1 MRRKFITNLALVL
14 VLNLLTKPFWVL
26 VIDRKVQNMVGTEG
40 FGNYYALFNFS
51 FLLNIL
57 LDLGI
62 TNFNNKNIAQHHY
75 LVTKHVSSIIVLR
88 MLLAL
93 VYLSITVIIGAI
105 IGYNFL
111 QFEQL
116 AFILLNQIF
125 ISFILYLRSNIAGLH
140 LFRTDSFISVLDR
153 LIMIVICGVLIW
165 GHVTHEQFK
174 IQWYIYA
181 QSTGYFLTA
190 CITLLI
196 VINRVKLKKLLWRP
210 AFFLMILKNSYPYA
224 VLTLLMTFY
233 TYIGTVMIE
242 RLLPD
247 GAEQA
252 GIYAS
257 ANRLLDASNMIA
269 FLFSGLLLPI
279 FARMIKLKEHVEEM
293 VKLAV
298 SLLIVPALIVAIG
311 SFAYRVELMSLLYKN
326 NAGQAADVFGILM
339 FCFVAMSS
347 TYIFGTLLTANGNL
361 KQLNIMASIGMVIN
375 ICLNVFLIPHFKAT
389 GCASASLA
397 TQLLTGIAQVMMVQ
411 YIFKFNI
418 NYKFIFSL
426 VVFIIG
432 TGIIYWASRFIS
444 PNWKICFAS
453 AVASCFAFA
462 FIIRLISIRNIRHI
476 LLNEQ

>member
-26 VIDRKVQNMVGTEG
+26 FIDQHVQNQVGTVD
-40 FGNYYALFNFS
+40 FGNYYALLNFS
-51 FLLNIL
+51 FILNIL

-62 TNFNNKNIAQHHY
+62 TNFNNRNISQHHF
-75 LVTKHVSSIIVLR
+75 LVTKHVSSIIALR
-88 MLLAL
+88 MMLAL
-93 VYLSITVIIGAI
+93 VYLFITAIVGTI

-111 QFEQL
+111 QFQQL
-116 AFILLNQIF
+116 GFLLLNQIF

-140 LFRTDSFISVLDR
+140 MFKTDSIISVLDR
-153 LIMIVICGVLIW
+153 LIMIIICSVLLW
-165 GHVTHEQFK
+165 GHVTHEHFK

-181 QSTGYFLTA
+181 QTSGYCLTA
-190 CITLLI
+190 FITLLI
-196 VINRVKLKKLLWRP
+196 VINRTKLKKLVWRP
-210 AFFLMILKNSYPYA
+210 AFFVMILKQSYPYA
-224 VLTLLMTFY
+224 ILTLLMTFY
-233 TYIGTVMIE
+233 TYSGSVMIE

-247 GAEQA
+247 GALQS

-311 SFAYRVELMSLLYKN
+311 SFAYREELMSLLYKN
-326 NAGQAADVFGILM
+326 NAGEAADVFGILM
-339 FCFVAMSS
+339 FCFVAISS

-361 KQLNIMASIGMVIN
+361 KQLNIMASIGMLIN
-375 ICLNVFLIPHFKAT
+375 ISLNLFLIPHFKAT

-397 TQLLTGIAQVMMVQ
+397 TQFLTGTAQVIMVQ
-411 YIFKFNI
+411 RILKFNI
-418 NYKFIFSL
+418 NYRFIFSL
-426 VVFIIG
+426 
-432 TGIIYWASRFIS
+432 
-444 PNWKICFAS
+444 
-453 AVASCFAFA
+453 
-462 FIIRLISIRNIRHI
+462 
-476 LLNEQ
+476 

>member
-26 VIDRKVQNMVGTEG
+26 VVDRSVQNAVGTEN

-62 TNFNNKNIAQHHY
+62 TNFNNKNIAQHHF
-75 LVTKHVSSIIVLR
+75 LANKHVSSIIVLR
-88 MLLAL
+88 MLLAGL
-93 VYLSITVIIGAI
+93 FLIVSLTVGLI
-105 IGYNFL
+105 IGYSSFQIKLLLFL
-111 QFEQL
+111 
-116 AFILLNQIF
+116 AINQVLIA
-125 ISFILYLRSNIAGLH
+125 SILYLRSNIAGLH
-140 LFRTDSFISVLDR
+140 QFKTDSMISVLDR
-153 LIMIVICGVLIW
+153 LIMIAICGILLW
-165 GHVTHEQFK
+165 GHITDEKFK
-174 IQWYIYA
+174 IEWYLYA
-181 QSTGYFLTA
+181 QTAGYSLTA
-190 CITLLI
+190 FIALII
-196 VINRVKLKKLLWRP
+196 VIDRIKIKKLLWRP
-210 AFFLMILKNSYPYA
+210 VFFIMILKQSYPYA

-279 FARMIKLKEHVEEM
+279 FARMIKLRQNVEEM

-298 SLLIVPALIVAIG
+298 SLLIVPALIVAFG
-311 SFAYRVELMSLLYKN
+311 SFFYREELMSLLYKH
-326 NAGQAADVFGILM
+326 NAGESADVFGILM

-361 KQLNIMASIGMVIN
+361 RQLNIMASLGMLIN
-375 ICLNVFLIPHFKAT
+375 ISLNLFLIPHFKAT
-389 GCASASLA
+389 GCASSSLT
-397 TQLLTGIAQVMMVQ
+397 TQILTGLAQVIMVQ
-411 YIFKFNI
+411 RILKFRI
-418 NYKFIFSL
+418 NYRFILSL
-426 VVFIIG
+426 LVFVIAISL
-432 TGIIYWASRFIS
+432 IYWSSRFLS
-444 PNWKICFAS
+444 PNWKICFAT
-453 AVASCFAFA
+453 AVASSFIFAFV
-462 FIIRLISIRNIRHI
+462 IRLISIRNIRHI
-476 LLNEQ
+476 LLNE

>member
-26 VIDRKVQNMVGTEG
+26 VVDRSVQNAVGTEG

-62 TNFNNKNIAQHHY
+62 TNYNNKNIAQHHF
-75 LVTKHVSSIIVLR
+75 LANKHFSSIIVLR
-88 MLLAL
+88 MLLAGL
-93 VYLSITVIIGAI
+93 FLIVSLSVGFI
-105 IGYNFL
+105 IGYSSFQIKLLFFL
-111 QFEQL
+111 
-116 AFILLNQIF
+116 AINQVLIA
-125 ISFILYLRSNIAGLH
+125 SILYLRSNIAGLH
-140 LFRTDSFISVLDR
+140 QFKTDSMISVLDR
-153 LIMIVICGVLIW
+153 LIMIAICGLLLW
-165 GHVTHEQFK
+165 GHITDEKFK
-174 IQWYIYA
+174 IEWYLYA
-181 QSTGYFLTA
+181 QTAGYALTA
-190 CITLLI
+190 FIALII
-196 VINRVKLKKLLWRP
+196 VIDRIKIKKLMFRP
-210 AFFLMILKNSYPYA
+210 VFFIMILKQSYPYA

-279 FARMIKLKEHVEEM
+279 FARMIKLRQSVEEM

-298 SLLIVPALIVAIG
+298 SLLIVPALIVAFG
-311 SFAYRVELMSLLYKN
+311 SYFYQDELMGLLYKH
-326 NAGQAADVFGILM
+326 NAGESADVFGILM

-361 KQLNIMASIGMVIN
+361 RQLNIMASIGMVIN
-375 ICLNVFLIPHFKAT
+375 ISLNLFLIPRFKAT
-389 GCASASLA
+389 GCASASLT
-397 TQLLTGIAQVMMVQ
+397 TQILTGLAQVIMVQ
-411 YIFKFNI
+411 RIFKFRVNI
-418 NYKFIFSL
+418 KFLLSLLTFVVGICFIYKFSHL
-426 VVFIIG
+426 L
-432 TGIIYWASRFIS
+432 S
-444 PNWKICFAS
+444 PNWKVCFAA
-453 AVASCFAFA
+453 AVTATFAFA
-462 FIIRLISIRNIRHI
+462 FVIRLISIKNIQHI
-476 LLNEQ
+476 LLNEK

>member
-26 VIDRKVQNMVGTEG
+26 VVDRSVQNAVGTED

-62 TNFNNKNIAQHHY
+62 TNFNNKNIAQHHF
-75 LVTKHVSSIIVLR
+75 LANKHVSSIIVLR
-88 MLLAL
+88 ILLAGLFLIVSLL
-93 VYLSITVIIGAI
+93 VGLI
-105 IGYNFL
+105 IGYSGLQIKLLLFL
-111 QFEQL
+111 
-116 AFILLNQIF
+116 AINQVLIA
-125 ISFILYLRSNIAGLH
+125 SILYLRSNIAGLH
-140 LFRTDSFISVLDR
+140 QFKTDSMISVLDR
-153 LIMIVICGVLIW
+153 LIMIAICGILLW
-165 GHVTHEQFK
+165 GNITDEKFK
-174 IQWYIYA
+174 IEWYLFA
-181 QSTGYFLTA
+181 QTAGYSLTA
-190 CITLLI
+190 FIALII
-196 VINRVKLKKLLWRP
+196 VIDRIKIKKLLWRP
-210 AFFLMILKNSYPYA
+210 IFFIMILKQSYPYA

-242 RLLPD
+242 RILPD

-279 FARMIKLKEHVEEM
+279 FARMIKLRQNVEEM

-298 SLLIVPALIVAIG
+298 SLLIVPALIVAFG
-311 SFAYRVELMSLLYKN
+311 SFFYREELMSLLYKH
-326 NAGQAADVFGILM
+326 NAGESADVFGILM

-375 ICLNVFLIPHFKAT
+375 ISLNLFLIPHFKAT
-389 GCASASLA
+389 GCASASLT
-397 TQLLTGIAQVMMVQ
+397 TQILTGIAQVLMVQ
-411 YIFKFNI
+411 RILKFKI
-418 NYKFIFSL
+418 NYRFILSL
-426 VVFIIG
+426 FVFVIG
-432 TGIIYWASRFIS
+432 ISMIYWSSRFIS
-444 PNWKICFAS
+444 THWKVCFAI
-453 AVASCFAFA
+453 AVASCFLFA
-462 FIIRLISIRNIRHI
+462 FVIRLISIRNIRHI
-476 LLNEQ
+476 LLNE